1 MTDTNMTDQTVL
13 DESPNA
19 DVKVSIRNLYKIFGD
34 DPAGALEHVKSGT
47 TKPELMDQHNHALG
61 LNNINLDIPAKG
73 IQVIMG
79 LSGSGKSTLIRHLN
93 RLIEP
98 TSGEIWID
106 GEDVLAMDDK
116 QLRDLRRFKMSM
128 VFQKFGLLPH
138 RTVLENAMYGL
149 EIQGVAGGDAEER
162 ARKWLDRVGLAGFEE
177 QYPSQLSGGQQ
188 QRVGLARALATDADI
203 LLMDEAFSAL
213 DPLIR
218 TDMQSILL
226 ELQEELHKTIIFIT
240 HDLDEA
246 LNIGDRIAILR
257 DGEIV
262 QSGDPQDIIMK
273 PADAYIT
280 DFIRDINRAKVVRLR
295 SIAKKG
301 ETGQG
306 ATLKGNMSIEQALPK
321 LTRSPDRKCPVV
333 SVKGEPLG
341 AVSLD
346 DAINALKPL
355 ESDSDEDVRY
365 A

>member
-1 MTDTNMTDQTVL
+1 MTEDI
-13 DESPNA
+13 
-19 DVKVSIRNLYKIFGD
+19 KVSIKNLYKVFGE
-34 DPAGALEHVKSGT
+34 DPSGAMKYVHEGMSKAD
-47 TKPELMDQHNHALG
+47 LMDQHNHALG
-61 LNNINLDIPAKG
+61 LKDISLEIPAKG

-98 TSGEIWID
+98 TEGEILVD
-106 GEDVLAMDDK
+106 GEDVLGMDAT

-138 RTVLENAMYGL
+138 RTVLENAKYGL
-149 EIQGVAGGDAEER
+149 EIQGVKDDEAETR
-162 ARKWLDRVGLAGFEE
+162 ARRWLERVGLAGFEE
-177 QYPSQLSGGQQ
+177 QYPNQLSGGQQ
-188 QRVGLARALATDADI
+188 QRVGLARALATDAEI

-262 QSGDPQDIIMK
+262 QSGDPQDIIMH
-273 PADAYIT
+273 PADDYIT

-295 SIAKKG
+295 SIAKAGDSGAG
-301 ETGQG
+301 EV
-306 ATLKGNMSIEQALPK
+306 LKGNMSIEQALPK
-321 LTRSPDRKCPVV
+321 LTRASDRKCPVV
-333 SVKGEPLG
+333 SLSGEPLG

-355 ESDSDEDVRY
+355 ESDSDEVRY

>member
-1 MTDTNMTDQTVL
+1 MTEDI
-13 DESPNA
+13 
-19 DVKVSIRNLYKIFGD
+19 KVSIKNLYKVFGE
-34 DPAGALEHVKSGT
+34 DPSGAMKYVHEGMSKAD
-47 TKPELMDQHNHALG
+47 LMDQHNHALG
-61 LNNINLDIPAKG
+61 LKDISLEIPAKG

-98 TSGEIWID
+98 TEGEILVD
-106 GEDVLAMDDK
+106 GEDVLGMDAT

-138 RTVLENAMYGL
+138 RTVLENAKYGL
-149 EIQGVAGGDAEER
+149 EIQGVKDDEAEER
-162 ARKWLDRVGLAGFEE
+162 ARRWLERVGLAGFEE
-177 QYPSQLSGGQQ
+177 QYPNQLSGGQQ
-188 QRVGLARALATDADI
+188 QRVGLARALATDAEI

-262 QSGDPQDIIMK
+262 QSGDPQDIIMH
-273 PADAYIT
+273 PADDYIT

-295 SIAKKG
+295 SIAKAGDSGAG
-301 ETGQG
+301 EV
-306 ATLKGNMSIEQALPK
+306 LKGNMSIEQALPK
-321 LTRSPDRKCPVV
+321 LTRASDRKCPVV
-333 SVKGEPLG
+333 SLSGEPLG

-355 ESDSDEDVRY
+355 ESDSDEVRY

>member
-1 MTDTNMTDQTVL
+1 MTEDI
-13 DESPNA
+13 
-19 DVKVSIRNLYKIFGD
+19 KVSIKNLYKVFGE
-34 DPAGALEHVKSGT
+34 DPSGAMKYVHEGMSKAD
-47 TKPELMDQHNHALG
+47 LMDQHNHALG
-61 LNNINLDIPAKG
+61 LKDISLEIPAKG

-98 TSGEIWID
+98 TEGEILVD
-106 GEDVLAMDDK
+106 GEDVLGMDAT

-138 RTVLENAMYGL
+138 RTVLENAKYGL
-149 EIQGVAGGDAEER
+149 EIQGAKDDEAETR
-162 ARKWLDRVGLAGFEE
+162 ARRWLDRVGLAGFEE
-177 QYPSQLSGGQQ
+177 QYPNQLSGGQQ
-188 QRVGLARALATDADI
+188 QRVGLARALATDAEI

-262 QSGDPQDIIMK
+262 QSGDPQDIIMH
-273 PADAYIT
+273 PADDYIT

-295 SIAKKG
+295 SIAKAGDSGAG
-301 ETGQG
+301 EV
-306 ATLKGNMSIEQALPK
+306 LKGNMSIEQALPK
-321 LTRSPDRKCPVV
+321 LTRASDRKCPVV
-333 SVKGEPLG
+333 SLSGEPLG

-355 ESDSDEDVRY
+355 ESDSDEVRY